1 MLLEELR
8 KNVLETAFQMV
19 VDGLAHG
26 AQGNISALDRETG
39 LIAITPSALPYKGMQ
54 VEDICV
60 IDRFGKIVE
69 GKWRS
74 TSETP
79 MHTIF
84 YRERTDVGSVI
95 HTHSPYAT
103 VFGII
108 HKPIPMVLT
117 EAATCLTGPVPV
129 APYVT
134 PGTKELA
141 RLMVDTMAGGIAV
154 ILAQHGLL
162 TVGADL
168 NQAYDT
174 TMAAETSARLVIMA
188 RSMGGE
194 VVHELDS
201 EICKKMRA
209 GFLANYRP
217 HPVPLEELRKK

>member
-1 MLLEELR
+1 MLLAELR
-8 KNVLETAFQMV
+8 KNVLDTAFQMV

-54 VEDICV
+54 VEDICI
-60 IDRFGKIVE
+60 IDRFGNIIE

-84 YRERTDVGSVI
+84 YRERPDVGSVI
-95 HTHSPYAT
+95 HTHSPFAT

-108 HKPIPMVLT
+108 YKPIPMVLI
-117 EAATCLTGPVPV
+117 EAASCLTGPVPV
-129 APYVT
+129 AVYMT
-134 PGTKELA
+134 PGTEELA
-141 RLMVDTMAGGIAV
+141 RLVVDTMAGNVAV
-154 ILAQHGLL
+154 VLAQHGLL

-168 NQAYDT
+168 GQAYDT

-188 RSMGGE
+188 RSLVGE
-194 VVHELDS
+194 VVHELDP
-201 EICKKMRA
+201 EVCKKMRA
-209 GFLANYRP
+209 DFLSNYRP
-217 HPVPLEELRKK
+217 HPI

>member
-1 MLLEELR
+1 MLLAELR
-8 KNVLETAFQMV
+8 KNVLDTAFQMV
-19 VDGLAHG
+19 IDGLAHG

-60 IDRFGKIVE
+60 IDRFGNIIE

-84 YRERTDVGSVI
+84 YRERPDVGSVI
-95 HTHSPYAT
+95 HTHSPFAT

-108 HKPIPMVLT
+108 HKPIPMVLI
-117 EAATCLTGPVPV
+117 EAASCLTGPVPV
-129 APYVT
+129 APYMT
-134 PGTKELA
+134 SGTEELA
-141 RLMVDTMAGGIAV
+141 RLVVDTMAGNVAV
-154 ILAQHGLL
+154 VLAQHGLL

-168 NQAYDT
+168 SQAYET

-188 RSMGGE
+188 RSLAGE
-194 VVHELDS
+194 VVHEL
-201 EICKKMRA
+201 EPEVCKKMRA
-209 GFLANYRP
+209 GYLANYRP
-217 HPVPLEELRKK
+217 HPV